1 MYKPGDKLVLEI
13 KNCEET
19 NIRREE
25 RIYSV
30 EGMLSLF
37 SEHSLNKLDRL
48 DSDYI
53 NEHFGELQDE
63 AYEEGK
69 KVGIEEGK
77 AIGYEQC
84 AIDAQKVIHKIFNTH
99 KGCLL
104 GHEMD
109 EIFGTRD
116 CVYILL
122 HHSIKEIISKIEAW
136 EKAKQEIKVGDVVE
150 VTGCKFKAI
159 VVGKTSDLS
168 VALLFGNGRT
178 GGAPTKDCIK
188 TGRTIDIASVLEQI
202 GG

>member
-1 MYKPGDKLVLEI
+1 MVLEI
-13 KNCEET
+13 KH
-19 NIRREE
+19 
-25 RIYSV
+25 YSGITKPPSGDV
-30 EGMLSLF
+30 NMYAVQGTEMLF
-37 SEHSLNKLDRL
+37 PENMLDNFASL

-53 NEHFGELQDE
+53 NEHYGELQDE
-63 AYEEGK
+63 AYVEGK

-136 EKAKQEIKVGDVVE
+136 EKAKTEIKVGDVVMDTE
-150 VTGCKFKAI
+150 NDVF
-159 VVGKTSDLS
+159 VVLRKLDDF
-168 VALLFGNGRT
+168 VYALLNSKGKHKYSDVKYLT
-178 GGAPTKDCIK
+178 K
-188 TGRTIDIASVLEQI
+188 TGRTIDIASVLSQI
-202 GG
+202 GGTA